1 MCVYVLVYS
10 NDFVTNIYTMF
21 CSVRHRPIVV
31 VGTFMYLENII
42 VISTFMLYTWKPVA
56 LPAGSSLH
64 ETERYL
70 ALVYAETPALK
81 TNCINKRLR

>member
-1 MCVYVLVYS
+1 
-10 NDFVTNIYTMF
+10 
-21 CSVRHRPIVV
+21 
-31 VGTFMYLENII
+31 MYLDNII

-56 LPAGSSLH
+56 LPVGSSLH

-81 TNCINKRLR
+81 TDFVNKRLR